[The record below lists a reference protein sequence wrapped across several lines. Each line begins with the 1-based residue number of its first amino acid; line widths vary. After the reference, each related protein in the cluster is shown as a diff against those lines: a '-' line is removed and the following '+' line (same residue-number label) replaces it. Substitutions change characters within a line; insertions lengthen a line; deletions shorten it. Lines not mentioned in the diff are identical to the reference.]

1 MILALNMNQPILRP
15 PPVVIDGQNVA
26 GYSLKSDGWNWQL
39 VLDIATFHHAE
50 GSQVHVVVP
59 VWIDKSYIKMLDSV
73 AEIIKFTP
81 TSKLDKEGDDK
92 LALGRAA
99 LIDGFIVTNDKKIG
113 KHTRGDLLTREW
125 CASHR
130 IGFRFGDDG
139 YQPLY
144 PKLWTRAIQPPIQ
157 D

>member
-1 MILALNMNQPILRP
+1 MNESILRA

-26 GYSLKSDGWNWQL
+26 GYALKANGWNWQL
-39 VLDIATFHHAE
+39 VIDIATFHHAE

-59 VWIDKSYIKMLDSV
+59 VWIEKDHIKMLESV

-81 TSKLDKEGDDK
+81 TSKSDKEGDDK

-130 IGFRFGDDG
+130 IGFIFGDDG
-139 YQPLY
+139 YHPLY
-144 PKLWTRAIQPPIQ
+144 PALWTRRI
-157 D
+157 